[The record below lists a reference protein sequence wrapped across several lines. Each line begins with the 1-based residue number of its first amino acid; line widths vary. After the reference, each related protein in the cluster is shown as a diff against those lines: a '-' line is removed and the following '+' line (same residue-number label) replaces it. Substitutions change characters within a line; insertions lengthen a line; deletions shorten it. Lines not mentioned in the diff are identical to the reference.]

1 MNPQQLQEMA
11 YRDPVTSS
19 VGIASIT
26 SETISTESLIEYADS
41 ALYATKKSGRNI
53 ATKWTTTLLS

>member
-1 MNPQQLQEMA
+1 MA
-11 YRDPVTSS
+11 YRDPVKSS

-53 ATKWTTTLLS
+53 ATKWTTALLS